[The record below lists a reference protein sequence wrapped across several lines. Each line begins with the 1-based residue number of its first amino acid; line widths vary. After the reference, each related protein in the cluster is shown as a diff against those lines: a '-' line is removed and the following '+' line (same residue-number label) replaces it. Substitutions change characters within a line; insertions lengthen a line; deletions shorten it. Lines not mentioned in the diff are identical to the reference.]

1 LSRLRTEPLY
11 SKARDDFDNILSKIP
26 AIGKRFS
33 KALRRAKG
41 TIKYIVM
48 PNVIFEELGF
58 KYIGPINGHDIME
71 LTKVLSRAK
80 QMRGPVFVHVITQKG
95 KGYEY
100 AEKKPQEF
108 HGISP
113 FEIETGELK
122 NNNGPSYSEIF
133 GQKLLEL
140 AKIDNTITATTAAM
154 RLGTGL
160 EPFSKEFPRR
170 FFDVGIAEGHAVT
183 FSAGLAKSGMKPVVA
198 IYSSFLQRAY
208 DQLLHD
214 VAMQNLHVV
223 LAIDRAGIVGED
235 GETHQGLYDLSFL
248 SHIPNMSIMAPASF
262 NELEHMLEFAVLKH
276 EGPIAI
282 RYPRGAGPAKISIEE
297 PVVYGKG
304 VLIKE
309 GRDITIAAVGNMV
322 ESAISAS
329 EKLAKVGIS
338 AEILNLRF
346 IKPLDE
352 VLILK
357 SVMKTGKL
365 VTLEDNVVIG
375 GLGSNINDLF
385 DRHSLKPDIL
395 KLGCPDKPITHGSR
409 QELFKKFGL
418 DPESIMSAI
427 MNMIGNT

>member
-1 LSRLRTEPLY
+1 
-11 SKARDDFDNILSKIP
+11 
-26 AIGKRFS
+26 
-33 KALRRAKG
+33 
-41 TIKYIVM
+41 
-48 PNVIFEELGF
+48 
-58 KYIGPINGHDIME
+58 
-71 LTKVLSRAK
+71 
-80 QMRGPVFVHVITQKG
+80 
-95 KGYEY
+95 
-100 AEKKPQEF
+100 
-108 HGISP
+108 
-113 FEIETGELK
+113 LK

-133 GQKLLEL
+133 GQKLLGL

-208 DQLLHD
+208 DQILHD

-262 NELEHMLEFAVLKH
+262 NELEQMLEFAVLKH

-282 RYPRGAGPAKISIEE
+282 RYPRGAGPAKISTEE

-309 GRDITIAAVGNMV
+309 GRNITIAAVGNMV
-322 ESAISAS
+322 ESAVLAS

-375 GLGSNINDLF
+375 GFGSNINDLF
-385 DRHSLKPDIL
+385 DRHSLKPDML